1 VIVYEMTHVFQ
12 TSNLALNEP
21 IQQGLSPA
29 IDVDSANFEAL
40 IMHKYTQS
48 AHMTFPE
55 KCS

>member
-1 VIVYEMTHVFQ
+1 MTHVFQ